1 MAVNDGFGVVLKR
14 HNGST
19 YVTVAQLRD
28 VNGPSM
34 KKDRVDVTTKDS
46 SSRWR
51 DFLSTLRDGGEISF
65 EIEYDPTATTH
76 AALVDDFESD
86 TTTQY
91 QIAFGDGSSTSA
103 SFVGT
108 VVAFEPQG
116 PMEGAL
122 TANVTI
128 AITGAVSGI

>member
-14 HNGST
+14 HNGSI
-19 YVTVAQLRD
+19 YVQVAQLRD
-28 VNGPSM
+28 VTGPSM

-46 SSRWR
+46 TARWR
-51 DFLSTLRDGGEISF
+51 EFLSTLRNGGDVTF
-65 EIEYDPTATTH
+65 EIEYDPAAATH
-76 AALVDDFESD
+76 ATLIDDFESD

-91 QIAFGDGSSTSA
+91 QIAFGDAGTTAA

-108 VVAFEPQG
+108 VTGFEPTG

-128 AITGAVSGI
+128 SITGAVTGI